1 MIDVISG
8 KLCIMWVVNIILLIV
23 FLILIKKKKD
33 NYLKYLFIMIDSKDE
48 YLIWKYIEWMW
59 GVMW

>member
-8 KLCIMWVVNIILLIV
+8 KLCIMWVVNINLLIV
-23 FLILIKKKKD
+23 FLILIKKKD

-48 YLIWKYIEWMW
+48 Y
-59 GVMW
+59 

>member
-23 FLILIKKKKD
+23 FLILIKKKD
-33 NYLKYLFIMIDSKDE
+33 NYLKYLFIMIDSNDE

>member
-1 MIDVISG
+1 MYYVGSKYYFIN
-8 KLCIMWVVNIILLIV
+8 CIFN
-23 FLILIKKKKD
+23 FDKKKD

-48 YLIWKYIEWMW
+48 YLIWKYIEWVW

>member
-1 MIDVISG
+1 MWMIDVISG

-23 FLILIKKKKD
+23 FLILIKKKD

-48 YLIWKYIEWMW
+48 Y
-59 GVMW
+59 